1 MTQGVFFYIL
11 EGGQIV
17 PAGVKIEKHDISK
30 IKVMW
35 NGPKVRKCAQV
46 AGSTEE
52 LKKKILSYL
61 KKLQEFNQHLNFGAT
76 LCEFIYIRTSMNI
89 KDLAI
94 KLGAM
99 NVIGTNGIG
108 KSYTAEFLSKNFTF
122 N

>member
-1 MTQGVFFYIL
+1 MI
-11 EGGQIV
+11 
-17 PAGVKIEKHDISK
+17 
-30 IKVMW
+30 W
-35 NGPKVRKCAQV
+35 NGPKVQKTAEV
-46 AGSTEE
+46 AKSKEE
-52 LKKKILSYL
+52 LKKKVLSYL
-61 KKLQEFNQHLNFGAT
+61 KNLQEFNQDLNFGAT